1 MSAKQ
6 EDRKTNERG
15 LELAYLGDL
24 KARALGRCVAIDL
37 AFVYASE
44 RFLAFDGWPAY
55 AKIAAGDGA
64 SVLAETRR
72 HAACRAHLSFARLRL
87 AARHGLS
94 ERVDRPAGNFCRR
107 GRRARGTG
115 AGHAGRATDHLG
127 VGREGGRSAY
137 SPRNGSRACD
147 GRADRA
153 GRGAITSSASQPP
166 SPSAAVAVSR
176 LAEADTFPTRETCPL
191 RTLRK
196 EVTPSKRTKRTKG
209 TRAGNERRRSKRLST
224 S

>member
-64 SVLAETRR
+64 SVLARLGDTPL
-72 HAACRAHLSFARLRL
+72 AAPISLSRGCDWLPDTDYPREWTVRL
-87 AARHGLS
+87 AIF
-94 ERVDRPAGNFCRR
+94 VDAG
-107 GRRARGTG
+107 
-115 AGHAGRATDHLG
+115 AGRAEPVL
-127 VGREGGRSAY
+127 
-137 SPRNGSRACD
+137 
-147 GRADRA
+147 
-153 GRGAITSSASQPP
+153 
-166 SPSAAVAVSR
+166 
-176 LAEADTFPTRETCPL
+176 
-191 RTLRK
+191 
-196 EVTPSKRTKRTKG
+196 VTPDAQLITWELDEKAGEARIRLETA
-209 TRAGNERRRSKRLST
+209 RALAMAELIARAVEP
-224 S
+224 